1 MTPRGLTSWIKR
13 ATKGRQIIYHQ
24 GTHLMESDDSEELG
38 RIAREA
44 CEHGDVHLFQ
54 KRLTP
59 ATGVNP
65 KRTRG
70 TFAYIAVKR

>member
-1 MTPRGLTSWIKR
+1 
-13 ATKGRQIIYHQ
+13 
-24 GTHLMESDDSEELG
+24 MEDDKSERLG
-38 RIAREA
+38 QIAREA
-44 CEHGDVHLFQ
+44 CENGEVHLFQ

-65 KRTRG
+65 RRTLG